1 MRTSERARI
10 RRGGRDREKA
20 AAVLLFSS
28 LLLLERTP
36 PLSHRV
42 QPSPLRG
49 TCTAGPRGAIF
60 RTKRALIRA
69 FIVRVSFLPLSTF
82 LPRNARTRVCLS
94 ASRAES
100 SPPFVRIR
108 KSSTVER
115 LSSSSWMEIGIPLP
129 LCTSQD
135 SIVGNSKWRNRVT
148 KRNRIWVIWT
158 KDYITRLLSL

>member
-69 FIVRVSFLPLSTF
+69 FIVRVSFL
-82 LPRNARTRVCLS
+82 
-94 ASRAES
+94 
-100 SPPFVRIR
+100 SPPSPLFSHAMREHACVFPHL
-108 KSSTVER
+108 ER
-115 LSSSSWMEIGIPLP
+115 NPL
-129 LCTSQD
+129 
-135 SIVGNSKWRNRVT
+135 
-148 KRNRIWVIWT
+148 
-158 KDYITRLLSL
+158 LLSCE